1 MKERETF
8 VKDAAGAPCVMEGV
22 PGGQKVL
29 LLPLCHLAVEAV
41 LGQ

>member
-8 VKDAAGAPCVMEGV
+8 VKDAAGDPCRMERV

>member
-8 VKDAAGAPCVMEGV
+8 VKDAAGDLCRMGRV

-29 LLPLCHLAVEAV
+29 LLLCHLAVEAV
-41 LGQ
+41 LG